1 MPVTDDGGTRNSA
14 KYVSRN
20 IDRSILSA
28 EVSGLVVSQI
38 TISRGAHFLRL
49 IEKDI
54 IRSGFCLK
62 SERCET
68 FAITDSVIL
77 SMYAETKREHLVR
90 CCSFRWPGGQEKQVR
105 MIESSAAT
113 TVQQAKNIHN
123 SLYFAISNTK
133 SWHEKNVE
141 HWLRAISVS
150 ARGSD
155 DPSRI
160 SSVLPFT
167 AGVSFPPSI
176 RIQRAISRR

>member
-1 MPVTDDGGTRNSA
+1 MIQDIA
-14 KYVSRN
+14 
-20 IDRSILSA
+20 RSW
-28 EVSGLVVSQI
+28 
-38 TISRGAHFLRL
+38 
-49 IEKDI
+49 
-54 IRSGFCLK
+54 FCLK
-62 SERCET
+62 SERCEA

-90 CCSFRWPGGQEKQVR
+90 CCSFCWPGGQEKQVR

-113 TVQQAKNIHN
+113 SQLYSRRSKNIHN

-133 SWHEKNVE
+133 SWHGKNVE
-141 HWLRAISVS
+141 HWLRAISIS

-167 AGVSFPPSI
+167 AGVSFSPYK